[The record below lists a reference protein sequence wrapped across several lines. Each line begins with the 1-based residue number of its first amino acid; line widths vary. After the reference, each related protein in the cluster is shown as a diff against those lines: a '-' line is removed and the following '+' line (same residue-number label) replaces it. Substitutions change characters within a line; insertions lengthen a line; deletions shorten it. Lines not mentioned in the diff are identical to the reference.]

1 MHRAIRIRT
10 YLGCFCLLLTA
21 GLLLASGGLLAAQS
35 KQGKE
40 PEKKAATP
48 AKATAG
54 NAAKGKALYKDNCGI
69 CHYSANT
76 AKKIGPGLKGIYKR
90 GKFAD
95 GKKVDDAS
103 MQEWILKGG
112 VDMPSFEGALTEEQI
127 RDLVAYLR
135 TL

>member
-1 MHRAIRIRT
+1 MNMAIRI
-10 YLGCFCLLLTA
+10 LMV
-21 GLLLASGGLLAAQS
+21 GLLLGGAALLAAPSRQS
-35 KQGKE
+35 KE
-40 PEKKAATP
+40 PEKKTATQ

-54 NAAKGKALYKDNCGI
+54 SATKGKALYKENCGI

-103 MQEWILKGG
+103 MQEWVLKGG
-112 VDMPSFEGALTEEQI
+112 VDMPSFEGALTEEQV

>member
-1 MHRAIRIRT
+1 MRTAIRIRT
-10 YLGCFCLLLTA
+10 YLSCFCLLLMA
-21 GLLLASGGLLAAQS
+21 GLLLASGGFLAAQS
-35 KQGKE
+35 KPGKE
-40 PEKKAATP
+40 PAKKATQ

-54 NAAKGKALYKDNCGI
+54 NTTKGKALYKENCGI

-76 AKKIGPGLKGIYKR
+76 AKKIGPGLRGIYKR

-103 MQEWILKGG
+103 MQGWILKGG
-112 VDMPSFEGALTEEQI
+112 VDMPSFEGALTEAQI

>member
-1 MHRAIRIRT
+1 MRRPVCILMAS
-10 YLGCFCLLLTA
+10 
-21 GLLLASGGLLAAQS
+21 LLLASGGFLAAQS
-35 KQGKE
+35 KQNKE
-40 PEKKAATP
+40 PEKKTAPQAKVPTGSAAR
-48 AKATAG
+48 
-54 NAAKGKALYKDNCGI
+54 GKALFNDNCGI

-95 GKKVDDAS
+95 GKKVDDVS
-103 MQEWILKGG
+103 MREWILKGG

-127 RDLVAYLR
+127 RNLVAYLR